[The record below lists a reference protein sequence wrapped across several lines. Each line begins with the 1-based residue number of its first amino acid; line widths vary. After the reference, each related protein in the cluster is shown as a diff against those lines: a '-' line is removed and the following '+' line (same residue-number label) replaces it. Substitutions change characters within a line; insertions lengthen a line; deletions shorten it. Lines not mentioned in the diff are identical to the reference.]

1 MKLVEM
7 LKSELP
13 EYSIKIPSIDND
25 LLFRPFLVKEEK
37 TLLLVSEEGNMTDIL
52 RTVKNIL
59 ESCFTDLDLSSITL
73 AEAEYLFLKLREK
86 SVGEKLELMYK
97 DTGSSMPY
105 PITVELNKVKVP
117 KRTKKLND
125 SISITEKINITLSD
139 ITLNDVIK
147 ENVQIYN
154 PTQDDIIKILSIMI
168 KTINVGEE
176 TLTGSDISIKEK
188 IDFIENM
195 TEKQLEKILT
205 FYTNAPS
212 LDHKFKHTINDEE
225 KEFELKG
232 LNDFFGL
239 VSLT

>member
-117 KRTKKLND
+117 KRT
-125 SISITEKINITLSD
+125 
-139 ITLNDVIK
+139 TLNDVIK

-212 LDHKFKHTINDEE
+212 LDHKFTHTINDEE

>member
-1 MKLVEM
+1 
-7 LKSELP
+7 
-13 EYSIKIPSIDND
+13 
-25 LLFRPFLVKEEK
+25 
-37 TLLLVSEEGNMTDIL
+37 MTDIL

-86 SVGEKLELMYK
+86 SVGETLELMYK

-125 SISITEKINITLSD
+125 VISITEKINITLSD

-147 ENVQIYN
+147 ENIQIYN

-168 KTINVGEE
+168 DTINVR
-176 TLTGSDISIKEK
+176 
-188 IDFIENM
+188 
-195 TEKQLEKILT
+195 
-205 FYTNAPS
+205 
-212 LDHKFKHTINDEE
+212 
-225 KEFELKG
+225 
-232 LNDFFGL
+232 
-239 VSLT
+239 

>member
-1 MKLVEM
+1 
-7 LKSELP
+7 
-13 EYSIKIPSIDND
+13 
-25 LLFRPFLVKEEK
+25 
-37 TLLLVSEEGNMTDIL
+37 
-52 RTVKNIL
+52 
-59 ESCFTDLDLSSITL
+59 
-73 AEAEYLFLKLREK
+73 
-86 SVGEKLELMYK
+86 
-97 DTGSSMPY
+97 MPY

-147 ENVQIYN
+147 ENIQIYN